1 MPDAI
6 GISHHKSIT
15 DTASR
20 FPFMAVAF
28 VLACAPV
35 PLAAGLVI
43 YNILKIPITKRVK
56 EYGTLRALGIERRK
70 IFRSS
75 LCSC

>member
-1 MPDAI
+1 
-6 GISHHKSIT
+6 
-15 DTASR
+15 
-20 FPFMAVAF
+20 MAVAF

-35 PLAAGLVI
+35 LLAAGLVI

-56 EYGTLRALGIERRK
+56 EYGTLRALVVERRK

-75 LCSC
+75 LYSC